1 MKKTSYLHQTT
12 ILFLVINILFLGYV
26 TFFITSLPSPLPI
39 CIVILALI
47 LQLFIYKHNKIK
59 LVLVVL
65 FFLLS
70 TATLFSALD
79 TAAFTNKCA
88 YNPDGTFRTEKEF
101 TDCTATITSLDIFY
115 YGMLL

>member
-1 MKKTSYLHQTT
+1 MKKISYLNQAT
-12 ILFLVINILFLGYV
+12 ILFLVINLLFLRYV
-26 TFFITSLPSPLPI
+26 TYHITSLPNPLPI
-39 CIVILALI
+39 CIVIIALI

-88 YNPDGTFRTEKEF
+88 HNPDGTFRTEKEF
-101 TDCTATITSLDIFY
+101 TDCTATISSIDIFY
-115 YGMLL
+115 YGMWL